1 MSVFRSLI
9 IAFSMYSRIPMP
21 IFNWDEKDMKHVI
34 TFLPLIG
41 AVIGGIDYA
50 VIRLSNRI
58 GLPCMVQTLLLTIV
72 PILITGGFH
81 IDGFMDVQDA
91 LKSYQSKEKKLE
103 IMKDPHIGAFA
114 VISLIG
120 LGLIWIAGLYLCV
133 YRALENGNPKL
144 LFVFAA
150 VFAFVRSVCGITCI
164 VLPGAKKEGML
175 NMESGKAGKG
185 DLIFLTALAGICVVV
200 MLINSPVAAIIL
212 TASIAIYTFVYKNTC
227 DRNFGGV
234 TGDTSGYYVVTG
246 ECLLT
251 VALAILS
258 FWGQI

>member
-1 MSVFRSLI
+1 
-9 IAFSMYSRIPMP
+9 MYSRIPMP

-41 AVIGGIDYA
+41 AVIGGIDYC
-50 VIRLSNRI
+50 VIRLANRM
-58 GLPCMVQTLLLTIV
+58 GLPCMVMTLLLTII

-81 IDGFMDVQDA
+81 LDGFMDVQDA

-114 VISLIG
+114 VISLSG
-120 LGLIWIAGLYLCV
+120 LGLIWLAGLYLCV
-133 YRALENGNPKL
+133 FRAFENGKPEL
-144 LFVFAA
+144 LYLFA
-150 VFAFVRSVCGITCI
+150 VLFAFVRSACGITCI
-164 VLPGAKKEGML
+164 VLPNAKKEGML

-185 DLIFLTALAGICVVV
+185 DLIFLIVQAVICAVV
-200 MLINSPVAAIIL
+200 MFIVSPAAAAICTLIMVVY
-212 TASIAIYTFVYKNTC
+212 SFIYKRTC
-227 DRNFGGV
+227 DLNFGGV
-234 TGDTSGYYVVTG
+234 TGDTSGYYIVTG

-258 FWGQI
+258 FWG